1 MTKTTEKLLKD
12 TKAKLSQ
19 ALNNIAQRII
29 DNECSL
35 FVGAGLSLNSNL
47 PSWHQLLKP
56 CADELGIKIESNS
69 NLLSLAQ
76 FYANNKSESE
86 LKRIVNEQIDSLAKT
101 TPQHSALVSAGFKS
115 IWTTNYDQL
124 IEQSLQK
131 ANIAYNTITSDYDL
145 ATVLYEGRT
154 NVYKINGDIGK
165 RDTMVLTQSD
175 IERYERTHQLL
186 LSFLKK
192 ELVSN
197 TFLFVGYSFSDRI
210 VLNCL
215 CDIREYLHL
224 TTSYTTHYALMV
236 VNGKENISSFYFAQD
251 LKQRY
256 GIECLFIK
264 KEDLLPVT
272 EMLWRHI
279 RHKKVFI
286 SGSYYSL
293 SENKEHFADMLSNCL
308 INKLY
313 DNKYRI
319 STGIGKR
326 LGAFITGYANQY
338 LITKGVS
345 NISKFLSMRPFPF
358 HLDLDEKKMREYR
371 TIMEHDCEAAI
382 FMFGRSESTTKE
394 GAYSKTGH
402 YSRGVYQE
410 FVIAR
415 ELGLVI
421 IPIGST
427 EYEAKV
433 IWDEVKKHINE
444 YPYLSKKID
453 ILGKEK
459 DPELL
464 SKTIVSIL
472 DDNAKHKSIY

>member
-1 MTKTTEKLLKD
+1 MTKITERLLID
-12 TKAKLSQ
+12 TKAKLHK
-19 ALNNIAQRII
+19 ALSCIAQRII

-35 FVGAGLSLNSNL
+35 FAGAGLSLNSNL
-47 PSWHQLLKP
+47 PSWHQLMKP
-56 CADELGIKIESNS
+56 CADELGIKIEPNS

-76 FYANNKSESE
+76 YYANNKSESE
-86 LKRIVNEQIDSLAKT
+86 LKRIINEQIDSLAKT
-101 TPQHSALVSAGFKS
+101 TLQHYALVSAGFKS

-124 IEQSLQK
+124 IEQSLHK
-131 ANIAYNTITSDYDL
+131 ANLAYNTITSDYDL
-145 ATVLYEGRT
+145 ATVSYEGRT

-175 IERYERTHQLL
+175 IEKYERTHQLL
-186 LSFLKK
+186 LTFLKK

-224 TTSYTTHYALMV
+224 ATSYTTHYALMV
-236 VNGKENISSFYFAQD
+236 VNGKENSSSLYYAQD

-256 GIECLFIK
+256 GIECLYVK
-264 KEDLLPVT
+264 KEDLLSIT
-272 EMLWRHI
+272 EMLWSHI

-293 SENKEHFADMLSNCL
+293 SENKEDFADKLSNHL
-308 INKLY
+308 INTLY

-338 LITKGVS
+338 LITKGVT
-345 NISKFLSMRPFPF
+345 NIDKFLSMRPFPF
-358 HLDLDEKKMREYR
+358 HLNLDEKKMREYR
-371 TIMEHDCEAAI
+371 IFMEHDCEAAI
-382 FMFGRSESTTKE
+382 FMFGRGEFTVKE
-394 GAYSKTGH
+394 GPFSRTGH

-410 FVIAR
+410 FIIAK
-415 ELGLVI
+415 ELGLIVI
-421 IPIGST
+421 PVGST
-427 EYEAKV
+427 GYEAKV
-433 IWDEVKKHINE
+433 IWDEVKSHINE

-459 DPELL
+459 NPELL

-472 DDNAKHKSIY
+472 NDSAKHNSIY